1 MNYEGTEGQLQNPE
15 LLLDTQVVKLPTNPT
30 NLRQRLIVDALELQE
45 KIQLKEVLLTHLC
58 NCMTQS
64 IHHVEF
70 LNVMNRC
77 NYNSLLSYVY
87 HISQHK

>member
-30 NLRQRLIVDALELQE
+30 NPRQRLIVDALELQE
-45 KIQLKEVLLTHLC
+45 KIRLREVLLTHLC
-58 NCMTQS
+58 NCTTQS

-70 LNVMNRC
+70 LNITDMC
-77 NYNSLLSYVY
+77 NNTLPSYVY
-87 HISQHK
+87 HIGQHK